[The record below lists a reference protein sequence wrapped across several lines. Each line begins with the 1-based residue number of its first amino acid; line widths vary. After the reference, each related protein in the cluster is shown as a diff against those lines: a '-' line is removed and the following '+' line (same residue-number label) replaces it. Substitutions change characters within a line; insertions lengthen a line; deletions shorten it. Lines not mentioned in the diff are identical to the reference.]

1 MKRVWMS
8 DYNGIVAYIHFN
20 TSVRRQKIYKY
31 FLGHNVDFKI
41 LGIKWKCIAF
51 LSKKKKKKFRAVK
64 ATWAWSTNVWKSEA
78 VST

>member
-1 MKRVWMS
+1 MCAFFFTKLINVIYCPFNSKMKREWMS

-41 LGIKWKCIAF
+41 LGIK
-51 LSKKKKKKFRAVK
+51 
-64 ATWAWSTNVWKSEA
+64 
-78 VST
+78 